1 MPHEQVSMY
10 DMHLVG
16 TTCSGVDAE
25 EDFLVRQEDLSLSR
39 RNIYHRL
46 DFVKENM
53 TYDLTSNNAIPN
65 INFPNGLMICFSQ

>member
-10 DMHLVG
+10 ATDMHLVG
-16 TTCSGVDAE
+16 ITCSGAIAE

-46 DFVKENM
+46 DFRQRKQ
-53 TYDLTSNNAIPN
+53 DLQ
-65 INFPNGLMICFSQ
+65 FDFQ